1 MQYSL
6 ASLFLHCLA
15 TNFATTLHCSR
26 RHFQK
31 MALKIFL
38 SFKFLS
44 QRRRLVQSK
53 ALPVKAV
60 GEEEDGDDDQ
70 DGDDGVDEPV
80 ARATLEQKIDGS
92 GLDSVTTG

>member
-1 MQYSL
+1 
-6 ASLFLHCLA
+6 
-15 TNFATTLHCSR
+15 
-26 RHFQK
+26 
-31 MALKIFL
+31 MAPKKIFV

-53 ALPVKAV
+53 ALPVNAV
-60 GEEEDGDDDQ
+60 GEEEDGHDDQ

-80 ARATLEQKIDGS
+80 ARATLQQKIDGS

>member
-1 MQYSL
+1 
-6 ASLFLHCLA
+6 
-15 TNFATTLHCSR
+15 
-26 RHFQK
+26 
-31 MALKIFL
+31 MAPKKIFV